1 MNSSKL
7 FTAVLATS
15 AAVLAQGP
23 LQIAGLDT
31 SAVVWEQDI
40 DAGQAIVRYDELA
53 GERTLLFSHVTID
66 ETVAGTLVA
75 AGIIDALP
83 FLASPTTEQWQLSAS
98 ELAGLAHHH
107 FTGFSPMVPPRRI
120 AQHLVA
126 YGAASSQDNWGTT
139 NTLTTGFTAHMTF
152 PSMVSSVTANADE
165 RKPWANSI
173 WAWHTPVFGYGF
185 DTAQVGREAVLQSA
199 YEYVAAFSL
208 PPISPPAIA
217 GLNALMDSKLGFE
230 IYVQAAH
237 LTSVGNEVEVRI
249 SRHSRI
255 RRRSLHQLDLWP
267 FGPSRFVPLPTNE
280 AVNLYLAPRGDFLH
294 IEFPVAVGTTAN
306 PTTLRAYVPTTNG
319 LVIVDQVSNPLWEGE
334 LMKPHVGIFPCP
346 ANAVDG
352 ICYIDEASN
361 PGQRFAPL
369 GHYGNAAL
377 ISAYDVP
384 TGPLVPPAVATSTT
398 LPQ

>member
-75 AGIIDALP
+75 AGIVDALP

-173 WAWHTPVFGYGF
+173 WVRHGASRPRSRSAIRLRVCGCLFAAADQPPGDCRSECADGLKAWLRNLRASRPPDVSR
-185 DTAQVGREAVLQSA
+185 QRGRGAHQPPLAHPPSQPAPTRSRAV
-199 YEYVAAFSL
+199 
-208 PPISPPAIA
+208 
-217 GLNALMDSKLGFE
+217 
-230 IYVQAAH
+230 
-237 LTSVGNEVEVRI
+237 
-249 SRHSRI
+249 
-255 RRRSLHQLDLWP
+255 
-267 FGPSRFVPLPTNE
+267 
-280 AVNLYLAPRGDFLH
+280 
-294 IEFPVAVGTTAN
+294 
-306 PTTLRAYVPTTNG
+306 RAYVPTTNG